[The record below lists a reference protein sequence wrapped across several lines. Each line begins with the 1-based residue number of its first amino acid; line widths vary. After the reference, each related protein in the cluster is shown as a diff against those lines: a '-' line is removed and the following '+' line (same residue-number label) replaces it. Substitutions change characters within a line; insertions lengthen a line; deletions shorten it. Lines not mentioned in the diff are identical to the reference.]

1 MEQPIRV
8 LIVNGKMICGGVEA
22 FIMNLYR
29 HIDRTKVQ
37 FDFLVHYKERYFYDD
52 EIEKL
57 GGKIYRLSFR
67 NDKNF
72 FKYKHDLKQFF
83 KEHKEYSI
91 VWGHMDGLAAIYL
104 KVAKKYGVKTTIA
117 HAHITSAE
125 KSLKGYL
132 KRLLRKKISK
142 YADLRFACSTEAGKY
157 LYGKNEF
164 KIIPNAIEISR
175 FRFNETIR
183 DEIRA
188 QYGWENKIVLGHVG
202 RFNDQ
207 KNHKFLIDIFK
218 KLTEINDQYRLC
230 LCGDG
235 ENRCSIEQQISD
247 LHLNNKVLLM
257 GNVSNIHELYQ
268 AFDLFLMPSLYEG
281 LPVSGIEAQAS
292 GLNCVFSD
300 TITRE
305 VALFSN
311 KVKFLSLKQPYDI
324 WADIINSFIN
334 YERRDTTEGIKN
346 AGYDITDESLN
357 LQTLFTKIK

>member
-1 MEQPIRV
+1 
-8 LIVNGKMICGGVEA
+8 
-22 FIMNLYR
+22 MNIYR

-37 FDFLVHYKERYFYDD
+37 FDFLVHYKERFFYDD

-72 FKYKHDLKQFF
+72 FKYKHDLNKFF

-91 VWGHMDGLAAIYL
+91 VWGHMDGLAAIYMRS
-104 KVAKKYGVKTTIA
+104 AKKNGIKTTIA

-125 KSLKGYL
+125 RSLKGL
-132 KRLLRKKISK
+132 VKRFLRKKISK

-164 KIIPNAIEISR
+164 KIIPNAIEIAR
-175 FRFNETIR
+175 FKFNKNIR
-183 DEIRA
+183 DKIRL
-188 QYGWENKIVLGHVG
+188 QYKWDNKIVLGHVG

-207 KNHKFLIDIFK
+207 KNHKFLIEIFK
-218 KLTEINDQYRLC
+218 RLLDINDQYYLC

-235 ENRCSIEQQISD
+235 ENRQSIEKQISD
-247 LHLNNKVLLM
+247 MNLNDKVLLM
-257 GNVSNIHELYQ
+257 GNIANVNELYQ

-292 GLNCVFSD
+292 GLNCIFSD
-300 TITRE
+300 TITHE
-305 VALFSN
+305 VALLPD
-311 KVKFLSLKQPYDI
+311 KVKFISLSQSSDT
-324 WADIINSFIN
+324 WADIINSTVGYDRI
-334 YERRDTTEGIKN
+334 DTTEIIKN
-346 AGYDITDESLN
+346 AGYDIIDESFN
-357 LQTLFTKIK
+357 LQSFFTRIQ